1 MSDPSFEVGE
11 SVVDRAKSQA
21 SPLVVVAV
29 PATTAAEWITYGG
42 MTVAQANPA
51 YPADASTVLV
61 VDAAAVDTYLS
72 DWDGETPLRQSA
84 LDATG
89 VYYEAVPAPRLTTP
103 EPVEDATGDGDGA
116 TDTA

>member
-1 MSDPSFEVGE
+1 MSDPSFEVSE
-11 SVVDRAKSQA
+11 SVVDCANPQP

-29 PATTAAEWITYGG
+29 PATTASEWVTYGG

-51 YPADASTVLV
+51 YPADAPTVLV
-61 VDAAAVDTYLS
+61 VDATDVDTYLS
-72 DWDGETPLRQSA
+72 EWEGETPLRQSA
-84 LDATG
+84 LDETG

-103 EPVEDATGDGDGA
+103 ESEEDATGNDDSE